1 MREKVSVLMSVYN
14 ENLDWLKDAVE
25 SIINQTYINFEFL
38 IIVDN
43 PFNFENIN
51 YLKGWAL
58 KDSRVRVVINEQNI
72 GLAESLNKALILSE
86 GDFIARIDADD
97 IADKKRLE
105 RQLNKFKE
113 QPTIDFISGNVD
125 IIDEDGYL
133 VRKARTKEY
142 NIGKLIKILPVVN
155 VLVHPTWM
163 IRRDVYEKLQG
174 YRKFPAAEDYD
185 FALRAIDSN
194 VKILHMKEKLGQYR
208 IRNTSMGYDTALIS
222 QVVSKYIVE
231 LHKKRKNE
239 GLDSYDI
246 EHLNRLLLIPEEE
259 QKKYSKY
266 IVELKIKNRGNF
278 MKMLITI
285 FKASVN
291 SKYFRREFI
300 NMLYVQFTL
309 RVY

>member
-25 SIINQTYINFEFL
+25 SIINQTYTNFEFL

-51 YLKGWAL
+51 YLKEWTV
-58 KDSRVRVVINEQNI
+58 KDSRVKVVINEQNI
-72 GLAESLNKALILSE
+72 GLAESLNKAIALSE

-125 IIDEDGYL
+125 IIDDDGCL
-133 VRKARTKEY
+133 VREARTKEY
-142 NIGKLIKILPVVN
+142 NIEKLKKILPVVN

-163 IRRDVYEKLQG
+163 VRRDVYEKLHG
-174 YRKFPAAEDYD
+174 YRTFPAAEDYD

-194 VKILHMKEKLGQYR
+194 VMIYHMKEKLGQYR
-208 IRNTSMGYDTALIS
+208 IRNTSMGYDTALVS
-222 QVVSKYIVE
+222 QIISKYIVE
-231 LHKKRKNE
+231 LHKKRKAE
-239 GLDSYDI
+239 GMDYYDI
-246 EHLNRLLLIPEEE
+246 EHLNKILQIPEGE
-259 QKKYSKY
+259 KIKYSKY

-278 MKMLITI
+278 MKMLMTI

-300 NMLYVQFTL
+300 KMLYIQFAL